1 MTTYECNKLLP
12 QHRDVTHNENV
23 TREDHVA
30 QRRKQSSAQ
39 HTIETDQKHV
49 RVRVHSVILVAVEFT
64 VLSRDQQRHL
74 CACNHLVVAF
84 IQRCSQQFTHRCS
97 EPSVPVCHTPT
108 WTQRQ
113 HIDKVLWCRDPPD
126 LTRTG
131 NGLRDQSGANSLEFS
146 LLLDALPRPSFPD
159 GARWISSCVK

>member
-1 MTTYECNKLLP
+1 MASVYKKKLTKYRAVKLQSRLSRAVMEISSTRQQIEVDRNPVWTTYECNKLLP

-64 VLSRDQQRHL
+64 VLSATNSATSAPATISLLHSSRDVLTIYPSLLRAK
-74 CACNHLVVAF
+74 C
-84 IQRCSQQFTHRCS
+84 T
-97 EPSVPVCHTPT
+97 SVPYS
-108 WTQRQ
+108 
-113 HIDKVLWCRDPPD
+113 
-126 LTRTG
+126 
-131 NGLRDQSGANSLEFS
+131 NM
-146 LLLDALPRPSFPD
+146 DAET
-159 GARWISSCVK
+159 AH